1 MTSANA
7 FEQKQVVLKRYRKL
21 GMEWG
26 FFVGA
31 LLGVIGGG
39 LQMGKWESPLLG
51 WAIATLSFAGI
62 GGLLGY
68 LFYDLVFGAQIRD
81 SLHSAGLGGDFSGGG
96 DGDGGGGDG
105 N

>member
-1 MTSANA
+1 MTSGNA
-7 FEQKQVVLKRYRKL
+7 FEQKQLVLKRYRKL
-21 GMEWG
+21 GMESG

-31 LLGVIGGG
+31 LGVIGGG

-51 WAIATLSFAGI
+51 WAIATLSPAGI

-81 SLHSAGLGGDFSGGG
+81 SLHSAGLGGEFSGGS
-96 DGDGGGGDG
+96 DGDGGRRRR
-105 N
+105 

>member
-1 MTSANA
+1 MTSA
-7 FEQKQVVLKRYRKL
+7 KTLVLKRYRKL

-26 FFVGA
+26 IFVGA

-51 WAIATLSFAGI
+51 WAIATLSFAGM

-68 LFYDLVFGAQIRD
+68 LFYDLVFVHR
-81 SLHSAGLGGDFSGGG
+81 SGTRFIPPVWAVR
-96 DGDGGGGDG
+96 
-105 N
+105 